1 MTAEQR
7 SRRTVHPSEAAQRGQ
22 LHPDGQ
28 RKAAKYLAQASSL
41 EKRFSNSS
49 NVLG

>member
-1 MTAEQR
+1 MAGTKATA
-7 SRRTVHPSEAAQRGQ
+7 SCLDKRGQ
-22 LHPDGQ
+22 IQPAGQ
-28 RKAAKYLAQASSL
+28 RKAAKYPAQASSL